1 MELKDKL
8 KEFNRADH
16 EGKKR
21 MALESAIDAT
31 RDAVEQITINRRV
44 LELSH
49 GMSTEEFDAKLNE
62 FCEEANEKF
71 GNMDELEIH
80 MYMLKD
86 ILAKKLD
93 FLGED

>member
-8 KEFNRADH
+8 KEFNLADD

-21 MALESAIDAT
+21 MALKSAIDAT

-71 GNMDELEIH
+71 GNMDEFEIH

-86 ILAKKLD
+86 ILARRLD
-93 FLGED
+93 FLGEE